1 MSLTPLFVLGALALA
16 LCIAGILEYQFH
28 MRSLA
33 AIPLR
38 IHVNGTRG
46 KSSVTRL
53 VAAGLREA
61 GIRTFAKTTGTAPRV
76 IDADGKDRIIH
87 RLRLPSI
94 GEQTRL
100 LSYFAGEKP
109 EAVVMECMAVQPQY
123 QWIAEHQMVQAQI
136 GVITN
141 VRPDH
146 LEEMG
151 PTEEDVAYSLC
162 NTVPINGTFITGE
175 DQKPEILEKVAHA
188 NGSEFI
194 QSDETTITREE
205 LDKFTYMEHPANV
218 AVALDVCGKVG
229 VDRDVALSGMQK
241 VQPDLGALI
250 AWNLEKAEKR
260 IQFVNGMAAN
270 DPVSTLQIWKF
281 VIDRYP
287 AEGGTCIFFNSRDDR
302 PVRTRQMIELTLE
315 EIKPDHFIVRGDK
328 VATTIERL
336 KSYSPHTKVTII
348 PLNHEYDEAVV
359 AMMDLPHDTLIY
371 AIGNQVGAGQEILN
385 LLSQNRYHG

>member
-1 MSLTPLFVLGALALA
+1 MSMIPLIVLGAFAIA
-16 LCIAGILEYQFH
+16 LCVAGIIEFQYH

-38 IHVNGTRG
+38 IHINGTRG

-76 IDADGKDRIIH
+76 IDSDGKDRIIH

-94 GEQTRL
+94 GEQVRL
-100 LSYFAGEKP
+100 LNYFAGEKP
-109 EAVVMECMAVQPQY
+109 DAVVMECMAVQPQY
-123 QWIAEHQMVQAQI
+123 QWIAEHQMVQSQI

-151 PTEEDVAYSLC
+151 PTEDDVAYSLC
-162 NTVPINGTFITGE
+162 NTIPVGGTLITGE
-175 DQKPEILEKVAHA
+175 DQKPLILEEIAKK

-194 QSDETTITREE
+194 QSNEAEVTQEE

-218 AVALDVCGKVG
+218 AVALDVCKKVG
-229 VDRDVALSGMQK
+229 VDRELALEGMHK

-250 AWNLEKAEKR
+250 AWNLDKDAKR

-287 AEGGTCIFFNSRDDR
+287 AEGGTCVFFNSRDDR

-315 EIKPDHFIVRGDK
+315 GIKPDHFIVRGDK
-328 VATTIERL
+328 VSATLQRL
-336 KSYSPHTKVTII
+336 HYHSPGTQII
-348 PLNHEYDEAVV
+348 IFGLNDKLENVV
-359 AMMDLPHDTLIY
+359 NHIMDLPHDTLVY
-371 AIGNQVGAGQEILN
+371 AIGNQVGSGQDILTQI
-385 LLSQNRYHG
+385 SKYRHHG

>member
-1 MSLTPLFVLGALALA
+1 MSLTPLIVLGFLAIA
-16 LCIAGILEYQFH
+16 ICISGILEYQFH
-28 MRSLA
+28 MRSLV

-76 IDADGKDRIIH
+76 IDAEGKDRIIH

-100 LSYFAGEKP
+100 LSYFASEKP

-123 QWIAEHQMVQAQI
+123 QWIAEHQMVQSQI

-146 LEEMG
+146 LDEMG
-151 PTEEDVAYSLC
+151 PTEDDVAYSLC
-162 NTVPINGTFITGE
+162 NTVPENGILITGE
-175 DQKPEILEKVAHA
+175 DQKTEILRQVAKI
-188 NGSEFI
+188 NGTEFI
-194 QSDETTITREE
+194 QSNEADISRDE
-205 LDKFTYMEHPANV
+205 LDQFTYMEHPANV
-218 AVALDVCGKVG
+218 AVALDVCKKAG
-229 VDRDVALSGMQK
+229 VDRHIALAGMHK

-250 AWNLEKAEKR
+250 AWNLDQGEKR
-260 IQFVNGMAAN
+260 IQFINGMAAN

-281 VIDRYP
+281 IIDRYP
-287 AEGGTCIFFNSRDDR
+287 AEGGTCVFFNSRDDR
-302 PVRTRQMIELTLE
+302 PFRTRQLIELTLE
-315 EIKPDHFIVRGDK
+315 EIKPDYFIIRGDK
-328 VATTIERL
+328 IDAIVQRL
-336 KSYSPHTKVTII
+336 IHYSPGTNIQII
-348 PLNHEYDEAVV
+348 GLSNDHNQVIDKLLS
-359 AMMDLPHDTLIY
+359 LPHDTLIY
-371 AIGNQVGAGQEILN
+371 AIGNQVGAGQEILTK
-385 LLSQNRYHG
+385 LSDYRHHG

>member
-1 MSLTPLFVLGALALA
+1 MSFIPLIVLGTLAIA
-16 LCIAGILEYQFH
+16 ICIAGVMEYQLH

-33 AIPLR
+33 EIPLR

-76 IDADGKDRIIH
+76 IDAEGKDRIIH

-100 LSYFAGEKP
+100 LRYFANEKP
-109 EAVVMECMAVQPQY
+109 DAVVMECMAVQPQY
-123 QWIAEHQMVQAQI
+123 QWIAEHQMVQSHI

-146 LEEMG
+146 LDEMG
-151 PTEEDVAYSLC
+151 PTELDVAYSLC
-162 NTVPINGTFITGE
+162 NSVPVNGVLITGE
-175 DQKPEILEKVAHA
+175 DQKPEVLKEVSAI
-188 NGSEFI
+188 NGSKFI
-194 QSDETTITREE
+194 HSNEKAVTLEE
-205 LDKFTYMEHPANV
+205 LNKFTYMEHPANI
-218 AVALDVCGKVG
+218 AVALDVCKEAG
-229 VDRDVALSGMQK
+229 VDRRIALSGMHK

-250 AWNLEKAEKR
+250 AWNLYNNKQR
-260 IQFVNGMAAN
+260 LQFINGMAAN

-281 VIDRYP
+281 IIDRYP
-287 AEGGTCIFFNSRDDR
+287 AEGGTCVFFNSRDDR
-302 PVRTRQMIELTLE
+302 PVRTRQMIELTLK

-328 VATTIERL
+328 VDATIQRL
-336 KSYSPHTKVTII
+336 IHHSSKTKVQILGLGE
-348 PLNHEYDEAVV
+348 PYEDLVKQ
-359 AMMDLPHDTLIY
+359 MMELPHDTLIY
-371 AIGNQVGAGQEILN
+371 AIGNQVGAGQHILEQ
-385 LLSQNRYHG
+385 LSQYRDNG

>member
-1 MSLTPLFVLGALALA
+1 MLVTPIIVLGTLALL
-16 LCIAGILEYQFH
+16 LCFAGILEFQNH
-28 MRSLA
+28 QSSLN

-53 VAAGLREA
+53 IAAGLRE
-61 GIRTFAKTTGTAPRV
+61 GGLRTFAKTTGTAPRV
-76 IDADGKDRIIH
+76 IDAEGKDRIIH

-94 GEQTRL
+94 GEQVRL
-100 LSYFAGEKP
+100 LNYFSSERP
-109 EAVVMECMAVQPQY
+109 DAVVMECMAVQPQY
-123 QWIAEHQMVQAQI
+123 QWIAEHQMVRSQI

-151 PTEEDVAYSLC
+151 PTEDDVANSLC
-162 NTVPINGTFITGE
+162 NTIPVDGVLITGE
-175 DQKPEILEKVAHA
+175 DQKTDLMKDITKA
-188 NGSEFI
+188 NQSKFI
-194 QSDETTITREE
+194 RSDESSVTQEE
-205 LDKFTYMEHPANV
+205 LDKFNYMEHPSNV
-218 AVALDVCGKVG
+218 AVALDACREAG
-229 VDRDVALSGMQK
+229 VDRDIALSGMHK

-250 AWNLEKAEKR
+250 AWNLDVGDKR

-287 AEGGTCIFFNSRDDR
+287 AEGGTCVFFNSRDDR
-302 PVRTRQMIELTLE
+302 PSRTRQMIELSLK

-328 VATTIERL
+328 VRSTIQRQIHH
-336 KSYSPHTKVTII
+336 SPRSKVNVVGLDD
-348 PLNHEYDEAVV
+348 PLDDLISMIKA
-359 AMMDLPHDTLIY
+359 LPHDTLIY
-371 AIGNQVGAGQEILN
+371 AIGNQVGAGQQILELISTFRHN
-385 LLSQNRYHG
+385 G